1 MAINVFV
8 LTEDLARLVMIES
21 AVNTLRAALTP
32 PLAALTSDEIKLGTI
47 QVGLNAIMAKID
59 VPNTLPAYPLL
70 SIVGLPGANVS
81 LTPDADLQY
90 YITTAAIA
98 FSESEADVASLGLHA
113 GCLMMLGIATN
124 AFRASFV

>member
-8 LTEDLARLVMIES
+8 LTEDLARLVTIES
-21 AVNTLRAALTP
+21 DVNTLRASLVP

-59 VPNTLPAYPLL
+59 VPNTLPVYPLL

-81 LTPDADLQY
+81 LTPDADLEY
-90 YITTAAIA
+90 YIQTAAIA
-98 FSESEADVASLGLHA
+98 FSESDADVASLALHA
-113 GCLMMLGIATN
+113 GVLMMLGIATN